1 MRISDWSSD
10 VCSSDLPCRSSSLWR
25 RTIPRSRGRPPE
37 DGTKTMTTRRR
48 DIDLEEALEVVRDLL
63 ERHQRKHGYVPENV
77 VVVGGTA
84 LAVHGV
90 RERSLDVDVYIPD
103 ADDDIVAQSEEDGV
117 LKYGPDFKL
126 DVTPVDTLWGTLSIR
141 DIDKSTIARRVSR
154 SEERRVGK
162 ECVSTCRS
170 R

>member
-1 MRISDWSSD
+1 
-10 VCSSDLPCRSSSLWR
+10 
-25 RTIPRSRGRPPE
+25 
-37 DGTKTMTTRRR
+37 MTTRRR

-103 ADDDIVAQSEEDGV
+103 ADDDIVAQSEDDGV
-117 LKYGPDFKL
+117 LQYGPDFKL
-126 DVTPVDTLWGTLSIR
+126 DVTPVDTLWDPLSSRAIA
-141 DIDKSTIARRVSR
+141 KSPFAWRNS
-154 SEERRVGK
+154 SG
-162 ECVSTCRS
+162 
-170 R
+170 

>member
-1 MRISDWSSD
+1 
-10 VCSSDLPCRSSSLWR
+10 
-25 RTIPRSRGRPPE
+25 
-37 DGTKTMTTRRR
+37 MTTRRR

-103 ADDDIVAQSEEDGV
+103 ADDDIVAQSEENGV
-117 LKYGPDFKL
+117 LKYGPDLKL
-126 DVTPVDTLWGTLSIR
+126 NVTPCERLWGQLTIR
-141 DIDKSTIARRVSR
+141 DIHKSPYART
-154 SEERRVGK
+154 G
-162 ECVSTCRS
+162 
-170 R
+170 